1 MKKRI
6 TSLFRKAYN
15 ILFRKKTRRTI
26 WGECFKIDSDGII
39 HVYGDLVVHGYVYGN
54 KSVKNRSSLSE
65 NVD

>member
-15 ILFRKKTRRTI
+15 KLLRKKSHGTMC
-26 WGECFKIDSDGII
+26 GECFKIDSDGII
-39 HVYGDLVVHGYVYGN
+39 HVYDDVVVYGYVSGN